1 MTMQIQPILAALK
14 HHKLATFLIAMEI
27 ALACAVLCNAVFLI
41 ATRMSAMN
49 LHSGVD
55 EDSLGAI
62 VVTGFD
68 PRQVND
74 LNARMLAGLG
84 AIPGVESVHAISSV
98 PFGPQWGVSG
108 MTLDQAGKQP
118 GAVVEFYLG
127 DPGTPK
133 ALGLKLV
140 AGHMPA
146 ADDYQPL
153 QDHEFFPP
161 SSRVLI
167 TRALA
172 EKLWPGENP
181 LGKQFWSAK
190 WQFRV
195 IGVVA
200 NLSVSQYTEN
210 GEHGAEWCVFVP
222 VQAGGQLAGTYLIR
236 AKPRDLERVMTKAR
250 AAVARIA
257 PDVVLDHA
265 NSHTISFLRAR
276 FFQTDRAMTGL
287 LVGVIVAL
295 LGVTAFGI
303 VGLASFWVAQRRKQI
318 GIRRALGAT
327 RADILR
333 YFQTENFLIVTF
345 GIVAGVVMA
354 IGINLVLMKFFE
366 VPRLPLWY
374 LPVGVVALWLLGQLA
389 VLAPALRAAAVPPV
403 VATRSV

>member
-1 MTMQIQPILAALK
+1 MMQIRPILAALK

-27 ALACAVLCNAVFLI
+27 ALACGVLCNAVFLI
-41 ATRMSAMN
+41 ADRLSAMSLN
-49 LHSGVD
+49 SGV
-55 EDSLGAI
+55 EEASLGEI

-68 PRQVND
+68 PKQAGD

-84 AIPGVESVHAISSV
+84 SIPGVESVHVVSSV
-98 PFGPQWGVSG
+98 PFGPQGGVNGIS
-108 MTLDQAGKQP
+108 LDEAGKHF
-118 GAVVEFYLG
+118 GAVIQLYQG
-127 DPGTPK
+127 GPGTPA

-140 AGHMPA
+140 AGHLPA
-146 ADDYQPL
+146 SDDYQPIMG
-153 QDHEFFPP
+153 QDYMPL
-161 SSRVLI
+161 SSRVLV
-167 TRALA
+167 TQALA
-172 EKLWPGENP
+172 EKLWPGQNP
-181 LGKQFWSAK
+181 LGKEFWGAK
-190 WQFRV
+190 YRFQV
-195 IGVVA
+195 IGVLA

-210 GEHGAEWCVFVP
+210 GLHGAEWTAFVP
-222 VQAGGQLAGTYLIR
+222 TRPGARLAGTYLVR
-236 AKPRDLERVMTKAR
+236 AKPRDLERVMTQAR
-250 AAVARIA
+250 ASVARIA
-257 PDVVLDHA
+257 PDVVLDYSS
-265 NSHTISFLRAR
+265 SHTIGYLRQQ
-276 FFQTDRAMTGL
+276 FCKTDRSMAGL

-345 GIVAGVVMA
+345 GIALGVVLA
-354 IGINLVLMKFFE
+354 IGINLGLMKFFE

>member
-1 MTMQIQPILAALK
+1 MQIQPILAALK
-14 HHKLATFLIAMEI
+14 KHRLATFLIAMEI
-27 ALACAVLCNAVFLI
+27 ALACAVLVNAAFLI
-41 ATRMSAMN
+41 AGRLSAMHIN
-49 LHSGVD
+49 SGVD
-55 EDSLGAI
+55 EASLGAI
-62 VVTGFD
+62 VVTGHD
-68 PRQVND
+68 PRQASD

-84 AIPGVESVHAISSV
+84 AIPGVGSVHAISSV

-127 DPGTPK
+127 GAGTPQ

-140 AGHMPA
+140 SGHMPA
-146 ADDYQPL
+146 DDDYQPL
-153 QDHEFFPP
+153 QGQDYFPA

-181 LGKQFWSAK
+181 LGKQFWAAK

-210 GEHGAEWCVFVP
+210 GERGAEWCVFVP
-222 VQAGGQLAGTYLIR
+222 VQPGGLLAGTYLIR
-236 AKPRDLERVMTKAR
+236 ARPQDLNRVMTAAR
-250 AAVARIA
+250 AAVAKVA
-257 PDVVLDHA
+257 PDAVLDHED
-265 NSHTISFLRAR
+265 SHALPTLRSK
-276 FFQTDRAMTGL
+276 FFATDRAMAGL

-345 GIVAGVVMA
+345 GIVAGVLLA
-354 IGINLVLMKFFE
+354 IGINLALMKWFE
-366 VPRLPLWY
+366 VSRLPLWY
-374 LPVGVVALWLLGQLA
+374 LLVGAIALWLLGQLA